1 MKLIGTITVLLAMA
15 AFASAGTAPVPEID
29 GSSAVTAVG
38 LIAGGLLIARS
49 RRKK

>member
-15 AFASAGTAPVPEID
+15 TFASAGVQAVPEID
-29 GSSAVTAVG
+29 GSSAVSAVA
-38 LIAGGLLIARS
+38 LIAGGVLVVRS